1 MEALGSGL
9 LVVGISV
16 QTLYHKWILLLQVKQ
31 LAVVYSP
38 RAVNRL
44 TSDACLDF
52 PCSISVASTARAAHK
67 CYGLMLHCVNAHGYY
82 SCLWVDACVCVSED
96 YLQLYNTHISLKG
109 LAADKAG
116 LKEGDQIV
124 SVNRQDVTSLKHED
138 LVGMIKKV
146 SEIQI
151 N

>member
-1 MEALGSGL
+1 MVALGSGL
-9 LVVGISV
+9 LVVGTSA
-16 QTLYHKWILLLQVKQ
+16 QTLCHKWILLLQVRQ
-31 LAVVYSP
+31 LVVVYSS
-38 RAVNRL
+38 RAVNCL
-44 TSDACLDF
+44 TSDACLDL
-52 PCSISVASTARAAHK
+52 PCSINLASTMRTAHK

-82 SCLWVDACVCVSED
+82 LYMLVGSCVCVCQKITSS
-96 YLQLYNTHISLKG
+96 YTTHISLPLKG

-146 SEIQI
+146 SEI
-151 N
+151 